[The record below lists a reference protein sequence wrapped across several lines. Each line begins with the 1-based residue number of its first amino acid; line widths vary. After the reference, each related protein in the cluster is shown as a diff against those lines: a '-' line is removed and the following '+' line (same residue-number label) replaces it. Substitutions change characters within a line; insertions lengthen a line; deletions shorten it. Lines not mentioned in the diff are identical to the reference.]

1 MASIR
6 EKHPADGEQSPKSTM
21 SHWTNTLMV
30 VTDDVSAPVLEP
42 VLGLVL
48 DAVFDPEALLAV
60 GTCPEISN
68 KSIEKS
74 DM

>member
-6 EKHPADGEQSPKSTM
+6 GEAPPPRAESAM

-30 VTDDVSAPVLEP
+30 VTGDVSATVLEL
-42 VLGLVL
+42 VLGLVP

-60 GTCPEISN
+60 GICPRISN
-68 KSIEKS
+68 KNIQKS
-74 DM
+74 EM